1 MAKSAPS
8 KHHLAAC
15 VKQAKAEGYADLI
28 VATKGRRVILS
39 GMVNGALC
47 HAVTVSEHRT
57 AEKALEQAIACKRW
71 LRDMLPGERAPQLAG
86 QVIIPVDTGI
96 STSRTIIPASI
107 AKETTTPMYS
117 CTPPFTLGSC
127 VTASTA
133 CGRCWMKW
141 RPTPDMPA
149 TRMLDCVSDD
159 VLHLPYL

>member
-15 VKQAKAEGYADLI
+15 VKQAKGEGYADLI

-47 HAVTVSEHRT
+47 HAATVSEHRT

-96 STSRTIIPASI
+96 STSRTIIPRVNRQGDNNADVFLHAALHFGIMRHGVSGLR
-107 AKETTTPMYS
+107 A
-117 CTPPFTLGSC
+117 
-127 VTASTA
+127 
-133 CGRCWMKW
+133 
-141 RPTPDMPA
+141 
-149 TRMLDCVSDD
+149 MLDEMATDARYASYQNAG
-159 VLHLPYL
+159 LRQ

>member
-47 HAVTVSEHRT
+47 HAATVSEHRT
-57 AEKALEQAIACKRW
+57 AEKALEQSIMCKRW

-86 QVIIPVDTGI
+86 QVIIPVDTGM
-96 STSRTIIPASI
+96 SNSKTIIPRVNRQGDNNADVFLHAALHFGIMRHGVSGLR
-107 AKETTTPMYS
+107 A
-117 CTPPFTLGSC
+117 
-127 VTASTA
+127 
-133 CGRCWMKW
+133 
-141 RPTPDMPA
+141 
-149 TRMLDCVSDD
+149 MLDEMATDAKYANYQNAG
-159 VLHLPYL
+159 LRQ

>member
-96 STSRTIIPASI
+96 STSRTIIPRVNRQGDNNADVFLHAALHFGIMRHGVSGLR
-107 AKETTTPMYS
+107 A
-117 CTPPFTLGSC
+117 
-127 VTASTA
+127 
-133 CGRCWMKW
+133 
-141 RPTPDMPA
+141 
-149 TRMLDCVSDD
+149 MLDEMATDAKYANYQNAG
-159 VLHLPYL
+159 LRQ

>member
-71 LRDMLPGERAPQLAG
+71 LRDMLPGERAPQLGG
-86 QVIIPVDTGI
+86 QVIIPVDTGM
-96 STSRTIIPASI
+96 SNSKTIIPRVNRQGDNNADVFLRAALHFGIMRHGVSGLR
-107 AKETTTPMYS
+107 A
-117 CTPPFTLGSC
+117 
-127 VTASTA
+127 
-133 CGRCWMKW
+133 
-141 RPTPDMPA
+141 
-149 TRMLDCVSDD
+149 MLDEMATDAKYAKYQNAG
-159 VLHLPYL
+159 LRQ

>member
-15 VKQAKAEGYADLI
+15 AKQAKAEGYADLI

-47 HAVTVSEHRT
+47 HAATVSEHRT

-71 LRDMLPGERAPQLAG
+71 LRDMLPGDRAPQLAG

-96 STSRTIIPASI
+96 STSRTIIPRVNRQGDNNADVFLHAALHFGIMRHGVSGLR
-107 AKETTTPMYS
+107 A
-117 CTPPFTLGSC
+117 
-127 VTASTA
+127 
-133 CGRCWMKW
+133 
-141 RPTPDMPA
+141 
-149 TRMLDCVSDD
+149 MLDEMATDAKYANYQNAG
-159 VLHLPYL
+159 LRQ

>member
-28 VATKGRRVILS
+28 VATKGRSVILS

-47 HAVTVSEHRT
+47 HAATVSEHRT

-96 STSRTIIPASI
+96 STSRTIIPRVNRQGDNNADVFLHAALHFGIMRHGVSGLR
-107 AKETTTPMYS
+107 A
-117 CTPPFTLGSC
+117 
-127 VTASTA
+127 
-133 CGRCWMKW
+133 
-141 RPTPDMPA
+141 
-149 TRMLDCVSDD
+149 MLDEMATDAKYANYQNAG
-159 VLHLPYL
+159 LRQ

>member
-47 HAVTVSEHRT
+47 HAATVSEHRT

-71 LRDMLPGERAPQLAG
+71 LQIGRAH
-86 QVIIPVDTGI
+86 V
-96 STSRTIIPASI
+96 
-107 AKETTTPMYS
+107 
-117 CTPPFTLGSC
+117 
-127 VTASTA
+127 
-133 CGRCWMKW
+133 
-141 RPTPDMPA
+141 
-149 TRMLDCVSDD
+149 
-159 VLHLPYL
+159 

>member
-57 AEKALEQAIACKRW
+57 AEKALEQSIMCKRW

-86 QVIIPVDTGI
+86 QVIIPVDTGLA
-96 STSRTIIPASI
+96 TSKTIIPRINKQGDNNADAFLRAALHFGIMRHGVSGLR
-107 AKETTTPMYS
+107 A
-117 CTPPFTLGSC
+117 
-127 VTASTA
+127 
-133 CGRCWMKW
+133 
-141 RPTPDMPA
+141 
-149 TRMLDCVSDD
+149 MLDEMATDARYASYQNAG
-159 VLHLPYL
+159 LRQ

>member
-47 HAVTVSEHRT
+47 HAATVSEHRT
-57 AEKALEQAIACKRW
+57 AEKALEQTIACKRW

-96 STSRTIIPASI
+96 STSRTIIPRVNRQGDNNADVFLYAALHFGIMRHGVSGLR
-107 AKETTTPMYS
+107 A
-117 CTPPFTLGSC
+117 
-127 VTASTA
+127 
-133 CGRCWMKW
+133 
-141 RPTPDMPA
+141 
-149 TRMLDCVSDD
+149 MLDEMATDAKYANYQNAG
-159 VLHLPYL
+159 LRQ

>member
-47 HAVTVSEHRT
+47 HAATVSEHRT

-96 STSRTIIPASI
+96 STSRTIIPRVNRQGDNNADVFLHAALHFGIMRHGVSGLR
-107 AKETTTPMYS
+107 A
-117 CTPPFTLGSC
+117 
-127 VTASTA
+127 
-133 CGRCWMKW
+133 
-141 RPTPDMPA
+141 
-149 TRMLDCVSDD
+149 MLDEMATDARYASYQNAG
-159 VLHLPYL
+159 LRQ

>member
-47 HAVTVSEHRT
+47 HAATVSEHRT

-96 STSRTIIPASI
+96 STSRTIIPRVNRQGDNNADVFLHAALHFGIMRHGVSGLR
-107 AKETTTPMYS
+107 A
-117 CTPPFTLGSC
+117 
-127 VTASTA
+127 
-133 CGRCWMKW
+133 
-141 RPTPDMPA
+141 
-149 TRMLDCVSDD
+149 MLDEMATDSRYASYQNAG
-159 VLHLPYL
+159 LRQ

>member
-47 HAVTVSEHRT
+47 HAATVSEHRT

-96 STSRTIIPASI
+96 STSRTIIPRVNRQGDNNADVFLHAALHFGI
-107 AKETTTPMYS
+107 MRHGVNGLRA
-117 CTPPFTLGSC
+117 
-127 VTASTA
+127 
-133 CGRCWMKW
+133 
-141 RPTPDMPA
+141 
-149 TRMLDCVSDD
+149 MLDEMATDARYASYQNAG
-159 VLHLPYL
+159 LRQ

>member
-47 HAVTVSEHRT
+47 HAATVSEHRT
-57 AEKALEQAIACKRW
+57 AEKALEQSIMCKRW

-86 QVIIPVDTGI
+86 QVIIPVDTGLA
-96 STSRTIIPASI
+96 TSKTIIPRINKQGDNNADAFLHAALHFGIMRHGVSGLR
-107 AKETTTPMYS
+107 A
-117 CTPPFTLGSC
+117 
-127 VTASTA
+127 
-133 CGRCWMKW
+133 
-141 RPTPDMPA
+141 
-149 TRMLDCVSDD
+149 MLDEMATDARYASYQNAG
-159 VLHLPYL
+159 LRQ

>member
-15 VKQAKAEGYADLI
+15 VKQAKGEGYADLI

-47 HAVTVSEHRT
+47 HAATVSEHRT
-57 AEKALEQAIACKRW
+57 AEKALEQAIECKRW

-96 STSRTIIPASI
+96 STSRTIIPRVNRQGDNNADVFLHAALHFGI
-107 AKETTTPMYS
+107 MRHGVNGLRA
-117 CTPPFTLGSC
+117 
-127 VTASTA
+127 
-133 CGRCWMKW
+133 
-141 RPTPDMPA
+141 
-149 TRMLDCVSDD
+149 MLDEMATDARYASYQNAG
-159 VLHLPYL
+159 LRQ

>member
-39 GMVNGALC
+39 GMVNGVLC
-47 HAVTVSEHRT
+47 HAATVSEHRT

-96 STSRTIIPASI
+96 STSRTIIPRVNRQGDNNADVFLHAALHFGIMRHGVSGLR
-107 AKETTTPMYS
+107 A
-117 CTPPFTLGSC
+117 
-127 VTASTA
+127 
-133 CGRCWMKW
+133 
-141 RPTPDMPA
+141 
-149 TRMLDCVSDD
+149 MLDEMATDSRYASYQNAG
-159 VLHLPYL
+159 LRQ

>member
-15 VKQAKAEGYADLI
+15 VKQAKGEGYADLI

-47 HAVTVSEHRT
+47 HAATVSEHRT

-96 STSRTIIPASI
+96 STSRTIIPRVNRQGDNNADVFLHAALHFGI
-107 AKETTTPMYS
+107 MRHGVNGLRA
-117 CTPPFTLGSC
+117 
-127 VTASTA
+127 
-133 CGRCWMKW
+133 
-141 RPTPDMPA
+141 
-149 TRMLDCVSDD
+149 MLDEMATDARYASYQNAG
-159 VLHLPYL
+159 LRQ

>member
-47 HAVTVSEHRT
+47 HAATVSEHRT
-57 AEKALEQAIACKRW
+57 AEKALEQSIMCKRW

-86 QVIIPVDTGI
+86 QVIIPVDTGLA
-96 STSRTIIPASI
+96 TSKTIIPRINKQGDNNADVFLHAALHFGIMRHGVSGLR
-107 AKETTTPMYS
+107 A
-117 CTPPFTLGSC
+117 
-127 VTASTA
+127 
-133 CGRCWMKW
+133 
-141 RPTPDMPA
+141 
-149 TRMLDCVSDD
+149 MLDEMATDAKYAKYQNAG
-159 VLHLPYL
+159 LRQ

>member
-47 HAVTVSEHRT
+47 HAATVSEHRT
-57 AEKALEQAIACKRW
+57 PEKALEQAIACKRW

-96 STSRTIIPASI
+96 STSRTIIPRVNRQGDNNADVFLHAALHFGIMRHGVSGLR
-107 AKETTTPMYS
+107 A
-117 CTPPFTLGSC
+117 
-127 VTASTA
+127 
-133 CGRCWMKW
+133 
-141 RPTPDMPA
+141 
-149 TRMLDCVSDD
+149 MLDEMATDARYASYQNAG
-159 VLHLPYL
+159 LRQ

>member
-15 VKQAKAEGYADLI
+15 VKQAKGEGYADLI

-47 HAVTVSEHRT
+47 HAATVSEHRT

-96 STSRTIIPASI
+96 STSRTIIPRVNRQGDNNADVFLHAALHFGIMRHGVSGLR
-107 AKETTTPMYS
+107 A
-117 CTPPFTLGSC
+117 
-127 VTASTA
+127 
-133 CGRCWMKW
+133 
-141 RPTPDMPA
+141 
-149 TRMLDCVSDD
+149 MLDEMATDAKYANYQNAG
-159 VLHLPYL
+159 LRQ